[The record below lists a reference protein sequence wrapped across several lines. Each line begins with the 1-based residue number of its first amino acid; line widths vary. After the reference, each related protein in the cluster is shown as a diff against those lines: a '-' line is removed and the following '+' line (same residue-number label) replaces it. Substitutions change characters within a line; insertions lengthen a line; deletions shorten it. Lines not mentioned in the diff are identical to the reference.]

1 MMSRN
6 FQTWIAEGEEIY
18 NTLLG
23 EYREIEIQIEEMEA
37 RLAAKQAEVNQMA
50 SVIGKP
56 PMESTRR
63 LSAQLVEAEVL
74 EPGGATATAS
84 ANNIARALNGRL
96 GRRAGE

>member
-1 MMSRN
+1 MSRN

-18 NTLLG
+18 NALLG
-23 EYREIEIQIEEMEA
+23 EYREIEDQIEAMER
-37 RLAAKQAEVNQMA
+37 RLAEKQAEVNQMA

-56 PMESTRR
+56 PMEASRR
-63 LSAQLVEAEVL
+63 LSAQLVTAEVVD
-74 EPGGATATAS
+74 PIGTTAS

>member
-1 MMSRN
+1 MSRN

-18 NTLLG
+18 NALLG
-23 EYREIEIQIEEMEA
+23 EYREIEIQIEEMEN

-56 PMESTRR
+56 PMEVGNRR
-63 LSAQLVEAEVL
+63 LSAELVTAEVID
-74 EPGGATATAS
+74 PVGVGTTAS

>member
-18 NTLLG
+18 NSLLG
-23 EYREIEIQIEEMEA
+23 EYREIETQIQEMEQ
-37 RLAAKQAEVNQMA
+37 RLVAKQAEVNQMA
-50 SVIGKP
+50 AVIGKP
-56 PMESTRR
+56 PMENTRR
-63 LSAQLVEAEVL
+63 LSAQLVTDEAVL
-74 EPGGATATAS
+74 EPVGTTAS